1 MSKSRKRKR
10 ALELYEQC
18 HSVTKAIVTLGY
30 PKSRQAMYKWLKQ
43 RNEEAKAKAP
53 RRRINN
59 SPEHPLHPSAKI
71 KLAILHRCF
80 IDGENVQLVSEE
92 TGYSRA
98 SIYCW
103 RRKYHA
109 KGLAALMNTR
119 DDPRG
124 ELKEGSPSSVNELDI
139 LKQQLKDMQ
148 MEIDIL
154 KETINVLKKGPGV
167 NMGSLKNREKA
178 VIVDALKNRYSL
190 PSLLKELHLPKS
202 SYYYQ
207 EDIIRKADKYTRI
220 RRRIVEIFRENK
232 SRYGYG
238 RIHGMLQRENVILS
252 EKVIRRIMKE
262 EHLTIT
268 FKKRIRY
275 NSYKGEKSL

>member
-1 MSKSRKRKR
+1 
-10 ALELYEQC
+10 
-18 HSVTKAIVTLGY
+18 
-30 PKSRQAMYKWLKQ
+30 
-43 RNEEAKAKAP
+43 
-53 RRRINN
+53 
-59 SPEHPLHPSAKI
+59 
-71 KLAILHRCF
+71 
-80 IDGENVQLVSEE
+80 
-92 TGYSRA
+92 
-98 SIYCW
+98 
-103 RRKYHA
+103 
-109 KGLAALMNTR
+109 
-119 DDPRG
+119 
-124 ELKEGSPSSVNELDI
+124 
-139 LKQQLKDMQ
+139 
-148 MEIDIL
+148 
-154 KETINVLKKGPGV
+154 
-167 NMGSLKNREKA
+167 MGSLKNREKA

-275 NSYKGEKSL
+275 NSYKGEPVKASL

>member
-1 MSKSRKRKR
+1 MYSANQRKR

-59 SPEHPLHPSAKI
+59 SPEHPLHPSAKT

-92 TGYSRA
+92 TGYSCA
-98 SIYCW
+98 SIIYCW

-154 KETINVLKKGPGV
+154 KETINVLKKTPA
-167 NMGSLKNREKA
+167 STW
-178 VIVDALKNRYSL
+178 D
-190 PSLLKELHLPKS
+190 P
-202 SYYYQ
+202 
-207 EDIIRKADKYTRI
+207 
-220 RRRIVEIFRENK
+220 
-232 SRYGYG
+232 
-238 RIHGMLQRENVILS
+238 
-252 EKVIRRIMKE
+252 
-262 EHLTIT
+262 
-268 FKKRIRY
+268 
-275 NSYKGEKSL
+275 